1 MAVASNSPLRSRGER
16 VHFMAIPQV
25 SWSAKASIPTTE
37 RCARAATKTRKRPD
51 SEVSRKALGGMQPGL
66 AQTVGK
72 AQIKRAIRTQHGLQQ
87 ALLNLVFD
95 VADGE
100 RTDSHVMPGGGHKRL
115 AIVHD
120 ADPFDPGWR
129 DCFVVGCLLL
139 LCRVCVLC
147 GVFLLVVGFC

>member
-16 VHFMAIPQV
+16 VHCMAIPQV
-25 SWSAKASIPTTE
+25 SWAAKASIPTTE
-37 RCARAATKTRKRPD
+37 RCARAAALASMRPD

-72 AQIKRAIRTQHGLQQ
+72 AQIKRAVRAQPGLQQ

-100 RTDSHVMPGGGHKRL
+100 RTDSDGMRRGCHKRL

-120 ADPFDPGWR
+120 ADPFDPGRR
-129 DCFVVGCLLL
+129 DCIDVGRHL
-139 LCRVCVLC
+139 
-147 GVFLLVVGFC
+147 